1 MRLAIALVGAFFIL
15 GANAMAAVNQ
25 ATLAKD
31 AEELEKKMSSRER
44 NISLLREE
52 AEKEGI
58 SGMELAALMGQA
70 AHESGNFS
78 TLREWGRGKGKKYD
92 GGGTTYYGRGVFQLT
107 HKYNYK
113 KYGKI
118 PEIKE
123 YLDSKYG
130 SNFKLENNPDTVA
143 TDPVLSAKVAVAYWK
158 KAVRPAVKKYADGNF
173 GDTQVISAA
182 INRPAGN
189 TLDPKR
195 QVKKTNK
202 AIAEHE
208 KNKSLASM
216 KAVDDAYLQK
226 GKVKGLEDRSNK
238 TREWAERLGVDTS
251 EEFSKPMFQKEQ
263 YQEQLKNKMV
273 PSDLP
278 PAPPS
283 TAPAEQTGASL
294 SPEEEEDESK
304 LKRLKQLYV

>member
-1 MRLAIALVGAFFIL
+1 MKLFISLVCVFI
-15 GANAMAAVNQ
+15 GFGENVMATANQ
-25 ATLAKD
+25 ATLAQD
-31 AEELEKKMSSRER
+31 AEELEKKMGFRER

-107 HKYNYK
+107 HKYNYRN
-113 KYGKI
+113 YGKI

-189 TLDPKR
+189 TLDPRR
-195 QVKKTNK
+195 QVEKTNK
-202 AIAEHE
+202 AIAEHQE
-208 KNKSLASM
+208 NKSLASM
-216 KAVDDAYLQK
+216 KAVDDAYLQNIKIK
-226 GKVKGLEDRSNK
+226 GMEDRVNK
-238 TREWAERLGVDTS
+238 TREWAERLGVDPS
-251 EEFSKPMFQKEQ
+251 EQFSKPMFQKEK
-263 YQEQLKNKMV
+263 YQKQLKYKMA
-273 PSDLP
+273 PADLP
-278 PAPPS
+278 PKPSPAP
-283 TAPAEQTGASL
+283 TEQTGASL
-294 SPEEEEDESK
+294 TPEEEDDGLK
-304 LKRLKQLYV
+304 LKRLKKLYV